1 MPNSTTEEIKSRL
14 NLVEVVSSYIPLKKS
29 GTNYKANCPF
39 HKEKSASFTVSQTKQ
54 IWHCFGCGEGG
65 DVFGFVM
72 KYENLEFAE
81 ALKIL
86 AERAGVELPKYS
98 KQNLD
103 QDKKK
108 ESLIAI
114 SELSARFFQK
124 VLEQSKQAESARK
137 YLKERGLLQNTIS
150 KWQIGFAPE
159 GFHVLQEFLGKKSFD
174 KKDLLGSGVLSK
186 NDRGEMFDRFVNRV
200 TFPIKNYTGDI
211 VGFTARILDSDAKA
225 AKYINSPETEIY
237 SKGKV
242 IFGLYQAKQSIR
254 KDDFAVIVEGNM
266 DVITAH
272 QAGFENVVGSSGT
285 AFTFEQLQVLSR
297 LTKNLKFAFDT
308 DQAGIT
314 ATKRAV
320 ELALQQGFNVFIVKI
335 ENAKD
340 PDELIK
346 KNPKAFSS
354 AIKEAPLYLDYF
366 FEKCFENY
374 DPSSVQNK
382 KRIIAELL
390 PFVQKLSD
398 PLEANHYA
406 KILAQRLGTTEKTIY
421 ELLAKEKVSN
431 FQAQRQVSHFA
442 ENSMQANKVK
452 NASQASGEPSQN
464 APLIK
469 TKSQLLQERL
479 LGFALF
485 KKDFREELLS
495 AISPQYFHDNGSR
508 FIFEKIQ
515 SQNPENMDE
524 FIGSLEKGQDLAK
537 LALFMVESEYSV
549 SGDQQNLDREFKQ
562 ILRDF
567 KTNSV
572 KTEMNAL
579 AAEMVLA
586 EQKKDKQKLQEL
598 NKRFV
603 EISKKVGI

>member
-346 KNPKAFSS
+346 KSPKAFSS

-398 PLEANHYA
+398 P
-406 KILAQRLGTTEKTIY
+406 
-421 ELLAKEKVSN
+421 
-431 FQAQRQVSHFA
+431 
-442 ENSMQANKVK
+442 
-452 NASQASGEPSQN
+452 
-464 APLIK
+464 
-469 TKSQLLQERL
+469 
-479 LGFALF
+479 
-485 KKDFREELLS
+485 
-495 AISPQYFHDNGSR
+495 
-508 FIFEKIQ
+508 
-515 SQNPENMDE
+515 
-524 FIGSLEKGQDLAK
+524 
-537 LALFMVESEYSV
+537 
-549 SGDQQNLDREFKQ
+549 
-562 ILRDF
+562 
-567 KTNSV
+567 
-572 KTEMNAL
+572 
-579 AAEMVLA
+579 
-586 EQKKDKQKLQEL
+586 
-598 NKRFV
+598 
-603 EISKKVGI
+603 